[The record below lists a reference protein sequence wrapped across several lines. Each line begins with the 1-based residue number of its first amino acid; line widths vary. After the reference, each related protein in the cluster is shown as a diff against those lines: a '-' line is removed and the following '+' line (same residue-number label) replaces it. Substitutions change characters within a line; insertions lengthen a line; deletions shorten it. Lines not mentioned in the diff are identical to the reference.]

1 MTNSQ
6 IKISSN
12 KSFGVVFSIFF
23 ILVTIYIFYK
33 TNQINAITSTL
44 AIIFLLLGLF
54 NSIILTPLNFVWFKF
69 GILLS
74 RIVSPLVMLM
84 IFFAIVTP
92 LAILAKIVR
101 KDFLNIDKKKNMIKS
116 TYWIEKEKY
125 ENSMKDQF

>member
-1 MTNSQ
+1 MANSQ

>member
-1 MTNSQ
+1 MKNSE

-12 KSFGVVFSIFF
+12 KSFGIIFSIFF
-23 ILVTIYIFYK
+23 ILVTIYLFYK
-33 TNQINAITSTL
+33 TNQINVITSTL
-44 AIIFLLLGLF
+44 SIIFLLLGLF
-54 NSIILTPLNFVWFKF
+54 NSKILTPLNFVWFKF

-74 RIVSPLVMLM
+74 RIISPLVMLM

-101 KDFLNIDKKKNMIKS
+101 KDFLNLDKKKNIKKS

>member
-1 MTNSQ
+1 M
-6 IKISSN
+6 
-12 KSFGVVFSIFF
+12 
-23 ILVTIYIFYK
+23 
-33 TNQINAITSTL
+33 
-44 AIIFLLLGLF
+44 FLLLGLF